1 MFNTFRWAGWIL
13 IQAVFQLAIHT
24 ALMPAA
30 QAQGTAGTAMTRMQ
44 ALKALEQAAPLVRR
58 AGVLRL
64 AEIGTMTDAD
74 QVAQRLHD
82 ADSDVR
88 EAATASMWQIWSRSG
103 DKAIDRDYEKAVLL
117 MEGSRFGEA
126 LAAFSTIIKKRP
138 EFAEAWNKR
147 ATIYYMVGEFDLS
160 LKDCDEVMKRNP
172 LHFGALSGYGQ
183 IYLQMG
189 ELDRALAYF
198 QRALKVNPDMPG
210 AVQAVQMLEQ
220 QLRNKGRQST

>member
-1 MFNTFRWAGWIL
+1 MLAGCAAGGSEASRRIDVHHHL
-13 IQAVFQLAIHT
+13 FSPAYVDELAKVGQAPPIVRNWSV
-24 ALMPAA
+24 
-30 QAQGTAGTAMTRMQ
+30 TRT
-44 ALKALEQAAPLVRR
+44 L
-58 AGVLRL
+58 
-64 AEIGTMTDAD
+64 D
-74 QVAQRLHD
+74 
-82 ADSDVR
+82 
-88 EAATASMWQIWSRSG
+88 

-172 LHFGALSGYGQ
+172 HHFGALSGYGQ

-220 QLRNKGRQST
+220 QLRSKGRQST

>member
-1 MFNTFRWAGWIL
+1 MFNAVQWAGWML

-24 ALMPAA
+24 ALAPAA
-30 QAQGTAGTAMTRMQ
+30 YAQGAGGAAMTRVQ
-44 ALKALEQAAPLVRR
+44 ALKALEQTAPQVRR

-64 AEIGTMTDAD
+64 AEVGTMADAD
-74 QVAQRLHD
+74 QLALRLHD
-82 ADSDVR
+82 TDGDVR
-88 EAATASMWQIWSRSG
+88 QVAAASLWQIWSRSG
-103 DKAIDRDYEKAVLL
+103 DKAVDKDYEKAVLL
-117 MEGSRFGEA
+117 MEASRFGEA
-126 LAAFSTIIKKRP
+126 LAAFSAIIKKRP

-172 LHFGALSGYGQ
+172 HHFGALSGYGQ

-189 ELDRALAYF
+189 ELDRSLVYF

-220 QLRNKGRQST
+220 QLRSKGRQST

>member
-1 MFNTFRWAGWIL
+1 MFKTLAMAGWLVAQIA
-13 IQAVFQLAIHT
+13 IQLTFASTSLA
-24 ALMPAA
+24 
-30 QAQGTAGTAMTRMQ
+30 QSSDRGAMTRAQ

-64 AEIGTMTDAD
+64 AEIGTLTDAS

-117 MEGSRFGEA
+117 MEASRFGEA
-126 LAAFSTIIKKRP
+126 LAAFSSIIKKRP

-147 ATIYYMVGEFDLS
+147 ATIYYLVGEFALS
-160 LKDCDEVMKRNP
+160 LKDCDEVVKRNP
-172 LHFGALSGYGQ
+172 YHFGALSGYGQ

-189 ELDRALAYF
+189 ELEQSLLYF

-210 AVQAVQMLEQ
+210 AVQAVQFLQ
-220 QLRNKGRQST
+220 QELSGKGRHTT